1 MSASPLQ
8 RMYTYV
14 YIASYTGTSRRHV
27 PHCCPAGEPAFEE
40 EVRKILDFFTGQR
53 QTLLFSATM
62 PAKIQSFARSALAR
76 PPGSLLRSTAL
87 V

>member
-1 MSASPLQ
+1 
-8 RMYTYV
+8 MYTYV